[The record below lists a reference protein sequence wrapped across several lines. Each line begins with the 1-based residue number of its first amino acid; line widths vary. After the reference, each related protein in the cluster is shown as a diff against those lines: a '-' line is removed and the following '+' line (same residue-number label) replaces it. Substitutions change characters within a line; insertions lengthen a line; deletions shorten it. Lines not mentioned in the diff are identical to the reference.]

1 MGRRLPVLLL
11 SANDCFL
18 GVFEMHDHFDS
29 PHAVSDLANLFP
41 VPSQTSSNDKLFLL
55 GSMRLARKTRSYAYL
70 EIGSFR
76 GGSLTPFL
84 KDPACK
90 MVLSI
95 DERGRVQPDERG
107 VSYDYS
113 GITTQSMRDELNRCG
128 IGTEKLRTFDGSIHA
143 LTDNYTASF
152 DVAFIDGEHT
162 DEACFRDFLWT
173 LPLMKSDAVIM
184 FHDSSLIY
192 KSLKLIMVYLD
203 KTKIAYTFFKRA
215 DSAMSALLFGNYCN
229 MDHVQYFGTKEDP
242 SVFFSWAEAF
252 ILECQFQNRARFRFA
267 PTKLLKLQIPLA
279 IDIERP
285 KIEKV

>member
-1 MGRRLPVLLL
+1 MQDRF
-11 SANDCFL
+11 N
-18 GVFEMHDHFDS
+18 S
-29 PHAVSDLANLFP
+29 PHALSDLEHFFP
-41 VPSQTSSNDKLFLL
+41 TPSQTSANDKLFLL
-55 GSMRLARKTRSYAYL
+55 GSMRLARKTGSYAYL

-84 KDPACK
+84 MDPACK

-107 VSYDYS
+107 ISYDYS
-113 GITTQSMRDELNRCG
+113 EITTQSMLDELKRCS

-173 LPLMKSDAVIM
+173 LPLMKSDAAII
-184 FHDSSLIY
+184 FHDSTLVY

-203 KTKIAYTFFKRA
+203 KAKFAFTFFKRA
-215 DSAMSALLFGNYCN
+215 NSEMSALFFGNYCDIN
-229 MDHVQYFGTKEDP
+229 HAQYFGTGEDP
-242 SVFFSWAEAF
+242 SVFFSRAEAF
-252 ILECQFQNRARFRFA
+252 IITRQFKNRVRFRFD
-267 PTKLLKLQIPLA
+267 PIKLLKLRIPFDVDLK
-279 IDIERP
+279 RP
-285 KIEKV
+285 KIEKM